1 MKSWLHSDKQL
12 WGSNWCNFASQQ
24 KIACL
29 HPRLLSRHSSKLS
42 VCILCRLLPGQM
54 ENTGLSYLSSSVWRS
69 NYQSSTG
76 QKDCILL
83 FFKCHHP
90 LRYDNKTLRNLVSK
104 SSKHCAEVSLQ
115 SHGTHL
121 KNSIC
126 ASQSTVAQWPTL
138 LLAATTIMVFVQN
151 QVLDLKSKSC
161 EGWEGGHSYSI
172 F

>member
-1 MKSWLHSDKQL
+1 MVSSWGAATNSISQASKKLHAYTLTCFQEI
-12 WGSNWCNFASQQ
+12 F
-24 KIACL
+24 
-29 HPRLLSRHSSKLS
+29 SKLS
-42 VCILCRLLPGQM
+42 VCILFRLLPGQM

-76 QKDCILL
+76 HKDCILL

-104 SSKHCAEVSLQ
+104 SSKRCAEVSLQ

-126 ASQSTVAQWPTL
+126 ASQSTVAQRTSP
-138 LLAATTIMVFVQN
+138 LLAATTIVAFVHN
-151 QVLDLKSKSC
+151 QVLVGFKA
-161 EGWEGGHSYSI
+161 
-172 F
+172 